1 MPLHSRHLMP
11 DGLNYTL
18 AAIRRHHLVVTAE
31 LEEQAFYKAIVDVK
45 RRRFYPRLKVY
56 IADVYILTVS
66 DVNEIMEAY
75 PEVNSIVVISNWDH
89 YTNIAKEEARINGI
103 GVFTLAEFL
112 EALNYR
118 GKEFLDT
125 GVARKTE

>member
-1 MPLHSRHLMP
+1 MSLHSRHLMP

-18 AAIRRHHLVVTAE
+18 TAIRRHHLVVTAE
-31 LEEQAFYKAIVDVK
+31 LEEHAFHKAIIDVK
-45 RRRFYPRLKVY
+45 RKRLYPRLKVY
-56 IADVYILTVS
+56 VADVYMLTVS
-66 DVNEIMEAY
+66 DVNEIMETY
-75 PEVNSIVVISNWDH
+75 PEVNAIVVISNWDH

-103 GVFTLAEFL
+103 GVFTLTEFL